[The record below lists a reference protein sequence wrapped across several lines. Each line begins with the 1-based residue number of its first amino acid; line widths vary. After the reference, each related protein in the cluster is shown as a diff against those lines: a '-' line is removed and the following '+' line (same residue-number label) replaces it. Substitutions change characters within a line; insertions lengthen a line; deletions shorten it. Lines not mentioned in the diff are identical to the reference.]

1 MKKKIIRTLLTVT
14 ITTSAFLMGHA
25 TTTATEKTLIAVED
39 ITDWNTDGKELSLML
54 SDGTEV
60 YAYKSESVYK
70 PERQRY
76 IPLDNIVSVKDTE
89 TGFTIYTVYGNE
101 FVFEK

>member
-1 MKKKIIRTLLTVT
+1 MKKKIIATLFTA
-14 ITTSAFLMGHA
+14 IIATSAFLMGHA

-54 SDGTEV
+54 FDGTEV
-60 YAYKSESVYK
+60 YAYHSADVYGEK
-70 PERQRY
+70 RAY
-76 IPLDNIVSVKDTE
+76 IPCKDVNFWKVTDD
-89 TGFTIYTVYGNE
+89 GLTIITSDGNE

>member
-1 MKKKIIRTLLTVT
+1 MKKKIIATLFTVT
-14 ITTSAFLMGHA
+14 LATSAFLMGHA
-25 TTTATEKTLIAVED
+25 TTTEKTMIAVEN
-39 ITDWNTDGKELSLML
+39 ITDWNTDGEEISLSM

-60 YAYKSESVYK
+60 YAYKSKSVYK

-89 TGFTIYTVYGNE
+89 TGFTIYTSDGNE